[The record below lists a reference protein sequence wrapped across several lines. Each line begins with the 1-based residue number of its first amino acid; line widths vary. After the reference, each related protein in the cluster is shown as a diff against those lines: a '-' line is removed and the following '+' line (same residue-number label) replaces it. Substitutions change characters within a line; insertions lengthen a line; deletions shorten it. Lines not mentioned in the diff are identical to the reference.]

1 MMLTCRE
8 LIAFIHDYLEGE
20 LPEAE
25 RARFEEH
32 LAVCPSCV
40 AYLSSYEDTVR
51 LAKTAYSDPDG
62 PVPEDVPDELVSAI
76 LAARKVRE

>member
-1 MMLTCRE
+1 MLTCRE
-8 LIAFIHDYLEGE
+8 LIAFIHDYLEGG
-20 LPEAE
+20 LPETE

-32 LAVCPSCV
+32 LAVCPACV

-51 LAKTAYSDPDG
+51 LAKAAYCDPEG